1 MALTLKSGFSFDYDN
16 LFGEGKVTQADLDE
30 CKDALAKA
38 HEAMKVMR
46 ETGFIK
52 AHLSKDGNPEKVY
65 FSKLPYITEEN
76 GKLNL
81 NSPASIKRLHD
92 FTERIRNNVDVVVS
106 LGIGGSF
113 LGNKVLFDIFCG
125 EFWNTW
131 TPEQRK
137 GLPKVY
143 FSGQNIDPRRTGDI
157 INHIKAMAAAH
168 HHAMHHELGHEHSHD
183 KEFKHDNP
191 EIAHSHDP
199 NLKIEHKFKVMLI
212 CISKSGGTLDTMSN
226 FMVMY
231 DALKKCDDIEVEVV
245 AVTDPN
251 MEKKTLL
258 KQIAVE
264 NGWETFAVPD
274 GVGGRFTVF
283 CEVGLSTAAVI
294 GMDIEKFLQG
304 AQDMDK
310 ACQNDDLWQNP
321 AMLNAALKVAAY
333 KKHGRNIEVMM
344 PYGDYLKSLS
354 EWYIQLLAESLGKQ
368 FDKEGNEVCEGRTP
382 LVAVGTTDMH
392 SQTQQHQEGTLDKV
406 VQFIKVEKWA
416 NDLVIPNIFPNVKK
430 LADISGVKMGDALEV
445 ARQSNAD
452 ALKSNKRFNACF
464 TLPEVNEYHL
474 GELMYL
480 LAMSVAYEGELLNV
494 DAFNQPGVEAYK
506 RIMGP
511 KLQELKAKG

>member
-1 MALTLKSGFSFDYDN
+1 MALVLKSGFTFDYDN

-30 CKDALAKA
+30 CKDAIAKA

-52 AHLSKDGNPEKVY
+52 AHLSKDGAPEKVY

-92 FTERIRNNVDVVVS
+92 FTEKIRNNVDAVVS

-157 INHIKAMAAAH
+157 INHLKAMAANKQTH
-168 HHAMHHELGHEHSHD
+168 GGG
-183 KEFKHDNP
+183 
-191 EIAHSHDP
+191 
-199 NLKIEHKFKVMLI
+199 KFKVMLM
-212 CISKSGGTLDTMSN
+212 CMSKSGGTLDTMSN
-226 FMVMY
+226 FMVIL
-231 DALKKCDDIEVEVV
+231 DALKKCDNIEVEIV

-258 KQIAVE
+258 KQLAVD

-310 ACQNDDLWQNP
+310 ACQNDDIWQNP
-321 AMLNAALKVAAY
+321 AMLNAALKVIAY

-416 NDLVIPNIFPNVKK
+416 NDLVIPNVFPNAKK
-430 LADISGVKMGDALEV
+430 LADISGVTMSEALEV

-464 TLPEVNEYHL
+464 ALPELNEYHV
-474 GELMYL
+474 GELLYL

-511 KLQELKAKG
+511 KLQELKASKG

>member
-16 LFGEGKVTQADLDE
+16 LFGEGKVTQADLDSYAE
-30 CKDALAKA
+30 DLKKA

-46 ETGFIK
+46 KDGFIK

-81 NSPASIKRLHD
+81 NSPASIQKLHD
-92 FTERIRNNVDVVVS
+92 FTEHLRNNIDAVVS

-131 TPEQRK
+131 TKEQRK

-143 FSGQNIDPRRTGDI
+143 FSGQNIDARRTGDI
-157 INHIKAMAAAH
+157 INHLKAQAQIVKT
-168 HHAMHHELGHEHSHD
+168 HEGGR
-183 KEFKHDNP
+183 KY
-191 EIAHSHDP
+191 
-199 NLKIEHKFKVMLI
+199 KVCLI

-231 DALKKCDDIEVEVV
+231 DALQKYDDIEVEVV

-258 KQIAVE
+258 KQIAVDK
-264 NGWETFAVPD
+264 GWQTFAVPD

-294 GMDIEKFLQG
+294 GMDIEKFLEG
-304 AQDMDK
+304 ARDMDA
-310 ACQNDDLWQNP
+310 ACQNDDIWQNP
-321 AMLNAALKVAAY
+321 AMLNAALKFAASE
-333 KKHGRNIEVMM
+333 KHGRNIEVMM

-368 FDKEGNEVCEGRTP
+368 WNKDGKEVCYGRTP

-392 SQTQQHQEGTLDKV
+392 SQTQQHQEGALDKV
-406 VQFIKVEKWA
+406 VQFIKVDKWA
-416 NDLVIPNIFPNVKK
+416 NDLTIPNVFPEYQK
-430 LADISGVKMGDALEV
+430 LADISGVTMSGALEV

-452 ALKSNKRFNACF
+452 ALRSNKRFNACF
-464 TLPEVNEYHL
+464 TLPELNEYHL

-480 LAMSVAYEGELLNV
+480 LAMSVAYEGELSNV

-511 KLQELKAKG
+511 KLQELKKSMGL

>member
-16 LFGEGKVTQADLDE
+16 LFGEGKVTEADIDF
-30 CKDALAKA
+30 DALRKA

-92 FTERIRNNVDVVVS
+92 FTEKIRNNVDAVVS

-131 TPEQRK
+131 TTEQRK

-157 INHIKAMAAAH
+157 INHLKAMAANK
-168 HHAMHHELGHEHSHD
+168 GG
-183 KEFKHDNP
+183 
-191 EIAHSHDP
+191 
-199 NLKIEHKFKVMLI
+199 KFKVMLI

-226 FMVMY
+226 FMVIY
-231 DALKKCDDIEVEVV
+231 DELKKCEDIEVEVV

-258 KQIAVE
+258 KQIAVD
-264 NGWETFAVPD
+264 NGWECFAVPD

-294 GMDIEKFLQG
+294 GMDIEAFLQG

-310 ACQNDDLWQNP
+310 ACQNDDIWQNP

-333 KKHGRNIEVMM
+333 KKHGRNIEVLM

-368 FDKEGNEVCEGRTP
+368 WDKEGNEVCEGRTP

-406 VQFIKVEKWA
+406 VQFVKVAKWA
-416 NDLVIPNIFPNVKK
+416 NDLTIPNVFPNVKK
-430 LADISGVKMGDALEV
+430 LADISGVTMGDALEV

>member
-52 AHLSKDGNPEKVY
+52 AHLSKDGAPEKVY

-92 FTERIRNNVDVVVS
+92 FTEKIRNNVDAVVS

-113 LGNKVLFDIFCG
+113 LGNKVLFDVFCG

-157 INHIKAMAAAH
+157 INHLKAMAANKATH
-168 HHAMHHELGHEHSHD
+168 GGD
-183 KEFKHDNP
+183 
-191 EIAHSHDP
+191 
-199 NLKIEHKFKVMLI
+199 KFKVMLM
-212 CISKSGGTLDTMSN
+212 CMSKSGGTLDTMSN
-226 FMVMY
+226 FMVIL
-231 DALKKCDDIEVEVV
+231 DAMNKAENIEVEIV

-258 KQIAVE
+258 KQLAVD
-264 NGWETFAVPD
+264 NGWESFAVPD

-294 GMDIEKFLQG
+294 GMDIEAFLQG

-310 ACQNDDLWQNP
+310 ACQNEDIFQNP
-321 AMLNAALKVAAY
+321 AMLNAALKVIAY
-333 KKHGRNIEVMM
+333 KKYGRNIEVMM

-368 FDKEGNEVCEGRTP
+368 FDKEGKEVCEGRTP

-416 NDLVIPNIFPNVKK
+416 NDLTIPNVFPEAKK
-430 LADISGVKMGDALEV
+430 LADISGVTMGEALEV

-511 KLQELKAKG
+511 KLQELKASKG

>member
-46 ETGFIK
+46 ESGFIK
-52 AHLSKDGNPEKVY
+52 AHLSKDGAPEKVY

-92 FTERIRNNVDVVVS
+92 FTEKIRNNIDAVVS

-157 INHIKAMAAAH
+157 INHLKAMAANKQTH
-168 HHAMHHELGHEHSHD
+168 GGG
-183 KEFKHDNP
+183 
-191 EIAHSHDP
+191 
-199 NLKIEHKFKVMLI
+199 KFKVMLM
-212 CISKSGGTLDTMSN
+212 CMSKSGGTLDTMSN
-226 FMVMY
+226 FMVIL
-231 DALKKCDDIEVEVV
+231 DALKKCADIEVEIV

-258 KQIAVE
+258 KQIAVD
-264 NGWETFAVPD
+264 NGWECFAVPD

-294 GMDIEKFLQG
+294 GMDIEKFLEG
-304 AQDMDK
+304 ARDMDE
-310 ACQNDDLWQNP
+310 ACKNENIFENP
-321 AMLNAALKVAAY
+321 AMLNAALKVIAY
-333 KKHGRNIEVMM
+333 KKYGRNIEVMM

-368 FDKEGNEVCEGRTP
+368 FDKEGKEVCEGRTP

-406 VQFIKVEKWA
+406 VQFIKVAKWQ
-416 NDLVIPNIFPNVKK
+416 NDLTIPNVFPNVKK

-452 ALKSNKRFNACF
+452 ALKSNNRFNACF

-511 KLQELKAKG
+511 KLQDLKAKG

>member
-16 LFGEGKVTQADLDE
+16 LFGEGKVSQSDLDSYA
-30 CKDALAKA
+30 DALKAA

-46 ETGFIK
+46 ESGFIK
-52 AHLSKDGNPEKVY
+52 AHLSKDGAPEKVY

-92 FTERIRNNVDVVVS
+92 FTEKIRNNVDAVVS

-157 INHIKAMAAAH
+157 INHLKAMAANK
-168 HHAMHHELGHEHSHD
+168 GG
-183 KEFKHDNP
+183 
-191 EIAHSHDP
+191 
-199 NLKIEHKFKVMLI
+199 KFKVMLM
-212 CISKSGGTLDTMSN
+212 CMSKSGGTLDTMSN
-226 FMVMY
+226 FMVIL
-231 DALKKCDDIEVEVV
+231 DALKKDENIEVEVV

-264 NGWETFAVPD
+264 NGWECFAVPD

-294 GMDIEKFLQG
+294 GMDIEAFLQG

-416 NDLVIPNIFPNVKK
+416 NDLTIPNVFPNVKK
-430 LADISGVKMGDALEV
+430 LADISGVTMGDALEV

>member
-16 LFGEGKVTQADLDE
+16 LFGEGKVTQADLDSYAE
-30 CKDALAKA
+30 DLKKA

-81 NSPASIKRLHD
+81 NSPASIQRLHD
-92 FTERIRNNVDVVVS
+92 FTEKIRNNVDAVVS

-131 TPEQRK
+131 TAKQRN

-157 INHIKAMAAAH
+157 INHLKAMA
-168 HHAMHHELGHEHSHD
+168 
-183 KEFKHDNP
+183 DN
-191 EIAHSHDP
+191 
-199 NLKIEHKFKVMLI
+199 KKTGKFKVMLI

-226 FMVMY
+226 FMVML
-231 DALKKCDDIEVEVV
+231 DALQKAENIEVEIV

-258 KQIAVE
+258 KQIAVD
-264 NGWETFAVPD
+264 NGWECFAVPD

-310 ACQNDDLWQNP
+310 ACQNDDIWQNP

-333 KKHGRNIEVMM
+333 KKHGRNIEVLM

-368 FDKEGNEVCEGRTP
+368 WSKDGEEVCEGRTP

-406 VQFIKVEKWA
+406 VQFVKVAKWE
-416 NDLVIPNIFPNVKK
+416 NDLVIPNIFPTVKK

-480 LAMSVAYEGELLNV
+480 LAMSVAYEGELLNI

>member
-16 LFGEGKVTQADLDE
+16 LFGEGKVTQSDLDE

-46 ETGFIK
+46 DSGFIK
-52 AHLSKDGNPEKVY
+52 AHLSKDGAPEKVY

-92 FTERIRNNVDVVVS
+92 FTEKIRNNVDAVVS

-113 LGNKVLFDIFCG
+113 LGNKVLFDVFCG

-131 TPEQRK
+131 TTEQRK

-157 INHIKAMAAAH
+157 INHLKAMAANK
-168 HHAMHHELGHEHSHD
+168 GG
-183 KEFKHDNP
+183 
-191 EIAHSHDP
+191 
-199 NLKIEHKFKVMLI
+199 KFKVMLM
-212 CISKSGGTLDTMSN
+212 CMSKSGGTLDTMSN
-226 FMVMY
+226 FMVIL
-231 DALKKCDDIEVEVV
+231 DALKKDPNIEVEIV

-264 NGWETFAVPD
+264 NGWECFAVPD

-294 GMDIEKFLQG
+294 GMDIEQFLQG

-310 ACQNDDLWQNP
+310 ACQNDDIWQNP
-321 AMLNAALKVAAY
+321 AMLNAALKVIAY
-333 KKHGRNIEVMM
+333 KKYGRNIEVMM

-368 FDKEGNEVCEGRTP
+368 FDKEGKEVCEGRTP

-406 VQFIKVEKWA
+406 VQFIKVDKWA
-416 NDLVIPNIFPNVKK
+416 NDLVIPNVFPEAKK
-430 LADISGVKMGDALEV
+430 LADISGVTMGEALEV

-464 TLPEVNEYHL
+464 VLPEVNEYHL

-511 KLQELKAKG
+511 KLQELKASKG

>member
-16 LFGEGKVTQADLDE
+16 LFGEGKVTQADLDFYADDL
-30 CKDALAKA
+30 KKA
-38 HEAMKVMR
+38 HAAMKVMR
-46 ETGFIK
+46 ENGFIK

-81 NSPASIKRLHD
+81 NSPASIQKLHD
-92 FTERIRNNVDVVVS
+92 FTEHLRNNTDAVVS

-131 TPEQRK
+131 TKEQRH

-143 FSGQNIDPRRTGDI
+143 FSGQNIDARRTGDI
-157 INHIKAMAAAH
+157 INHLKAQAEIVKT
-168 HHAMHHELGHEHSHD
+168 HEGGR
-183 KEFKHDNP
+183 KY
-191 EIAHSHDP
+191 
-199 NLKIEHKFKVMLI
+199 KVCLI

-231 DALKKCDDIEVEVV
+231 DALTKCEDIEVEVV
-245 AVTDPN
+245 AVADPN

-258 KQIAVE
+258 KQIAK
-264 NGWETFAVPD
+264 GWQTFAVPD

-294 GMDIEKFLQG
+294 GMNIEKFLEG
-304 AQDMDK
+304 ARDMDI
-310 ACQNDDLWQNP
+310 ACQNDDIWQNP
-321 AMLNAALKVAAY
+321 AMLNAALKFAASE
-333 KKHGRNIEVMM
+333 KHGRNIEVMM

-368 FDKEGNEVCEGRTP
+368 FNKDGVEVCYGRTP

-392 SQTQQHQEGTLDKV
+392 SQTQQHQEGALDKV
-406 VQFIKVEKWA
+406 VQFIKVDKWQ
-416 NDLVIPNIFPNVKK
+416 NDLTIPNVFPEYQK
-430 LADISGVKMGDALEV
+430 LADISGVTMSGALEV

-464 TLPEVNEYHL
+464 TLPELNEYHL

-480 LAMSVAYEGELLNV
+480 LAMSVAYEGELSNV

-511 KLQELKAKG
+511 KLQELKKSMGL

>member
-16 LFGEGKVTQADLDE
+16 LFGEGKVTQADLDFYAE
-30 CKDALAKA
+30 DLKKA

-46 ETGFIK
+46 KDGFIK

-81 NSPASIKRLHD
+81 NSPASIQKLHD
-92 FTERIRNNVDVVVS
+92 FTEHLRNNTDIVVS

-131 TPEQRK
+131 TKEQRK

-143 FSGQNIDPRRTGDI
+143 FSGQNIDARRTGDI
-157 INHIKAMAAAH
+157 INHIKAQAEIVKS
-168 HHAMHHELGHEHSHD
+168 HEGGR
-183 KEFKHDNP
+183 K
-191 EIAHSHDP
+191 
-199 NLKIEHKFKVMLI
+199 LKVCLI

-231 DALKKCDDIEVEVV
+231 DALQKAENVEVEVV

-258 KQIAVE
+258 KQIAVDK
-264 NGWETFAVPD
+264 GWQTFAVPD

-294 GMDIEKFLQG
+294 GMDIEKFLEG
-304 AQDMDK
+304 ARDMDI
-310 ACQNDDLWQNP
+310 ACQNDDIWQNP
-321 AMLNAALKVAAY
+321 AMLNAALKFAASE
-333 KKHGRNIEVMM
+333 KHGRNIEVMM

-368 FDKEGNEVCEGRTP
+368 WNP

-392 SQTQQHQEGTLDKV
+392 SQTQQHQEGALDKV
-406 VQFIKVEKWA
+406 VQFIKVDKWQ
-416 NDLVIPNIFPNVKK
+416 NDLTIPNVFPEYQK
-430 LADISGVKMGDALEV
+430 LADISGVTMSGALEV

-464 TLPEVNEYHL
+464 TLPELNEYHL

-480 LAMSVAYEGELLNV
+480 LAMSVAYEGELSNV

-511 KLQELKAKG
+511 KLQELKKSMGL

>member
-1 MALTLKSGFSFDYDN
+1 MALTLKSGFTFDYDN

-30 CKDALAKA
+30 CKDAIQAA
-38 HEAMKVMR
+38 HAATKVMR
-46 ETGFIK
+46 ESGFIK

-81 NSPASIKRLHD
+81 NSPASIQRLHD
-92 FTERIRNNVDVVVS
+92 FTERIRNNVDAVVS

-113 LGNKVLFDIFCG
+113 LGNKVLFDVFCG

-131 TPEQRK
+131 TLEQRK

-157 INHIKAMAAAH
+157 INHLKAMAANK
-168 HHAMHHELGHEHSHD
+168 GG
-183 KEFKHDNP
+183 
-191 EIAHSHDP
+191 
-199 NLKIEHKFKVMLI
+199 KFKVMLI

-226 FMVMY
+226 FMVML
-231 DALKKCDDIEVEVV
+231 DALKKDANIEVEVV

-258 KQIAVE
+258 KQIAVD

-294 GMDIEKFLQG
+294 GMDIEQFLQG

-321 AMLNAALKVAAY
+321 AMLNAALKVIAY
-333 KKHGRNIEVMM
+333 KKYGRNIEVMM

-368 FDKEGNEVCEGRTP
+368 FDKEGKEVCEGRTP

-406 VQFIKVEKWA
+406 VQFIKVAKWA
-416 NDLVIPNIFPNVKK
+416 NDLTIPNIFPNVKK
-430 LADISGVKMGDALEV
+430 LADISGVTMGDALEV

>member
-1 MALTLKSGFSFDYDN
+1 MALTLLSGFSFDYDN
-16 LFGEGKVTQADLDE
+16 LFGEGKVTQADLDSYG
-30 CKDALAKA
+30 DLLRKA

-46 ETGFIK
+46 RDGFIK
-52 AHLSKDGNPEKVY
+52 AHLSKDGTPEKVY

-92 FTERIRNNVDVVVS
+92 FTERIRNNVDAVVS

-113 LGNKVLFDIFCG
+113 LGNKVLFDVFCG

-131 TPEQRK
+131 TKEQRK

-143 FSGQNIDPRRTGDI
+143 FSGQNIDTRRTGDI
-157 INHIKAMAAAH
+157 INHLKAQAEIVKT
-168 HHAMHHELGHEHSHD
+168 HEQR
-183 KEFKHDNP
+183 
-191 EIAHSHDP
+191 
-199 NLKIEHKFKVMLI
+199 KFKVMLI
-212 CISKSGGTLDTMSN
+212 VISKSGGTLDTMSN

-231 DALKKCDDIEVEVV
+231 DALKKVDDIEIEIV

-258 KQIAVE
+258 KQLAVE

-274 GVGGRFTVF
+274 GVGGRFTIF
-283 CEVGLSTAAVI
+283 CEVGLTTAAVV
-294 GMDIEKFLQG
+294 GMDIEKFLEG
-304 AQDMDK
+304 ARHMDE
-310 ACQNDDLWQNP
+310 ACQNDNLWENP
-321 AMLNAALKVAAY
+321 AMLNAALKFAAAQ
-333 KKHGRNIEVMM
+333 KHGRNIEVMM
-344 PYGDYLKSLS
+344 PYGDYLKSVS
-354 EWYIQLLAESLGKQ
+354 EWYIQLLAESLGKK
-368 FDKEGNEVCEGRTP
+368 FDKEGNVVNYGRTP

-406 VQFIKVEKWA
+406 VQFIKIAKWN
-416 NDLVIPNIFPNVKK
+416 NDFVIPNVFPNAQK
-430 LADISGVKMGDALEV
+430 LADISGVTMSEALEV

-452 ALKSNKRFNACF
+452 ALKSDNRYNACF
-464 TLPEVNEYHL
+464 TLPELNEYHL
-474 GELMYL
+474 GELLYM
-480 LAMSVAYEGELLNV
+480 LAMSVAYEGELSNV

-511 KLQELKAKG
+511 KLQELKRSKGL

>member
-16 LFGEGKVTQADLDE
+16 LFGEGKVTQADLDSY
-30 CKDALAKA
+30 KDALKAA

-46 ETGFIK
+46 ESGFIK
-52 AHLSKDGNPEKVY
+52 AHLSKDGAPEKVY

-92 FTERIRNNVDVVVS
+92 FTERIRNNVDAVVS

-131 TPEQRK
+131 TVEQRK

-157 INHIKAMAAAH
+157 INHLKAMAANKQTH
-168 HHAMHHELGHEHSHD
+168 GGG
-183 KEFKHDNP
+183 
-191 EIAHSHDP
+191 
-199 NLKIEHKFKVMLI
+199 KFKVMLM
-212 CISKSGGTLDTMSN
+212 CMSKSGGTLDTMSN
-226 FMVMY
+226 FMVIL
-231 DALKKCDDIEVEVV
+231 DALKKCDIIEVECV

-258 KQIAVE
+258 KQIAVD
-264 NGWETFAVPD
+264 NGWECFAVPD

-294 GMDIEKFLQG
+294 GMDIEKFLEG
-304 AQDMDK
+304 ARDMDE
-310 ACQNDDLWQNP
+310 ACKNDDIWQNP

-368 FDKEGNEVCEGRTP
+368 FDKEGKEVCEGRTP

-416 NDLVIPNIFPNVKK
+416 NDLTIPNVFPNVKK

-452 ALKSNKRFNACF
+452 ALKSNNRFNACF

>member
-16 LFGEGKVTQADLDE
+16 LFGEGKVTQADLDSY
-30 CKDALAKA
+30 KDALKAA

-52 AHLSKDGNPEKVY
+52 AHLSKDGAPEKVY

-81 NSPASIKRLHD
+81 NSPASIQRLHD
-92 FTERIRNNVDVVVS
+92 FTERIRNNVDAVVS

-131 TPEQRK
+131 TTEQRN

-157 INHIKAMAAAH
+157 INHLKAMAANKQTH
-168 HHAMHHELGHEHSHD
+168 GGG
-183 KEFKHDNP
+183 
-191 EIAHSHDP
+191 
-199 NLKIEHKFKVMLI
+199 KFKVMLM
-212 CISKSGGTLDTMSN
+212 CMSKSGGTLDTMSN
-226 FMVMY
+226 FMVIL
-231 DALKKCDDIEVEVV
+231 DALKKCDLIEVECV

-264 NGWETFAVPD
+264 NGWECFAVPD

-294 GMDIEKFLQG
+294 GMDIEKFLEG
-304 AQDMDK
+304 ARDMDE
-310 ACQNDDLWQNP
+310 ACKNDDIWQNP

-368 FDKEGNEVCEGRTP
+368 FDKEGKEVCEGRTP

-406 VQFIKVEKWA
+406 VQFIKVAKWA
-416 NDLVIPNIFPNVKK
+416 NDLTIPNVFPNVKK

-452 ALKSNKRFNACF
+452 ALKSNNRFNACF

>member
-46 ETGFIK
+46 ESGFIK
-52 AHLSKDGNPEKVY
+52 AHLSKDGAPEKVY

-92 FTERIRNNVDVVVS
+92 FTEKIRNNIDAVVS

-157 INHIKAMAAAH
+157 INHLKAMAANKQTH
-168 HHAMHHELGHEHSHD
+168 GGG
-183 KEFKHDNP
+183 
-191 EIAHSHDP
+191 
-199 NLKIEHKFKVMLI
+199 KFKVMLM
-212 CISKSGGTLDTMSN
+212 CMSKSGGTLDTMSN
-226 FMVMY
+226 FMVIL
-231 DALKKCDDIEVEVV
+231 DALKKCADIEVEIV

-258 KQIAVE
+258 KQIAVD
-264 NGWETFAVPD
+264 NGWECFAVPD

-294 GMDIEKFLQG
+294 GMDIEKFLEG
-304 AQDMDK
+304 ARDMDE
-310 ACQNDDLWQNP
+310 ACKNDDIWQNP
-321 AMLNAALKVAAY
+321 AMLNAVLKFVAY
-333 KKHGRNIEVMM
+333 KKYGRNIEVMM

-368 FDKEGNEVCEGRTP
+368 FDKEGKEVCEGRTP

-406 VQFIKVEKWA
+406 VQFIKVAKWQ
-416 NDLVIPNIFPNVKK
+416 NDLTIPNVFPNVKK

-452 ALKSNKRFNACF
+452 ALKSNNRFNACF